1 MSTPSARPGQAGQNR
16 PSNARPAGIGA
27 SYALNPTPQG
37 RQTGSMGA
45 GYVPV
50 QPMGRT
56 EVITNAPTLGQ
67 FWRSDIRHTTGG
79 RSPRWAG
86 GVAFWM
92 GLLSIGLFVVADVF
106 GIVAFAAVA
115 LALGAAAVFF
125 ALIAIIAGIGRAF
138 GFIGLILAVVGVL
151 FLGGAIIRLVS

>member
-1 MSTPSARPGQAGQNR
+1 MSTPPARPGQAGQNR
-16 PSNARPAGIGA
+16 PSNVRPAGIGA

-56 EVITNAPTLGQ
+56 EVIANAPTLGQ

-86 GVAFWM
+86 GVAFWT
-92 GLLSIGLFVVADVF
+92 GLLSIGLFVVANVL

-115 LALGAAAVFF
+115 LALGVTAVFF

-151 FLGGAIIRLVS
+151 FLGGAIIRLLA